1 MTGTCQVVSQVR
13 VVGSMRKL
21 RGRSDARDRLPGWLR
36 PVAQRGLERQRN
48 ASGLLLSRFVRWL
61 ASLSSGLQ
69 PSCLFALTLSCLLIE
84 LSPASEPDARSR
96 LAVERPSV
104 GWAARSRSI
113 DSVPAWE
120 SSAAVRRS
128 GAWRKAPIRP
138 LRELAQVRRVDR
150 PDGVQRVVP
159 SPDGLQVTTSGRRGR
174 VLESWQRVIWLQD
187 YNTRVVVLG
196 TTLLGFA
203 AGMIGSFTLLR
214 RRALLGDALSHATLP
229 GIAVAFIVATW
240 AGVSEKSLLVLLLG
254 AACSGMLGMGL
265 ILLIRG
271 TTRLKED
278 AALGIVLSVFFGA
291 GIALL
296 GLVQQMKTGHAAGL
310 EAFIYGKTA
319 SLVASDAWLIGI
331 SGLAC
336 SALSLLLFKEL
347 ALLCFDAPF
356 AGSKGFPT
364 LLLDGLLMGLVVVV
378 TIIGLQAVGLVLMIA
393 LLVIPAAA
401 ARFWTQRM
409 QPMTW
414 VAALLGAASCWLGAA
429 TSALLPRLPS
439 GAMIVL
445 ASTGFFVISLFFG
458 PQRGLLGRWRR
469 RIVLQRR
476 VDRQHLLRALYELYE
491 SRELEVASDQAVSA
505 PIRFSDLLAMRS
517 WSAQRLRKQIE
528 LAARQE
534 LVVSRGEHGI
544 ALTSAGFL
552 EASHLVHNHRLWEL
566 YLITHA
572 DVAPGKVDRDAD
584 RIEHVLDPDLIAQLE
599 ELLEQRRTAATV
611 ARSPHPISHSAA
623 ASTTSMQK
631 PAP

>member
-1 MTGTCQVVSQVR
+1 M
-13 VVGSMRKL
+13 
-21 RGRSDARDRLPGWLR
+21 RGRSSAGDRLTGWLR
-36 PVAQRGLERQRN
+36 SIDHGGPRSQRN
-48 ASGLLLSRFVRWL
+48 ASWIPLSDLVRRHAAFGCDLQPRGLLALIFSCLLTGLLLADEPDTRSRFAVEEPSVR
-61 ASLSSGLQ
+61 
-69 PSCLFALTLSCLLIE
+69 
-84 LSPASEPDARSR
+84 R
-96 LAVERPSV
+96 LAPSRVVDLIPLVEQR
-104 GWAARSRSI
+104 
-113 DSVPAWE
+113 
-120 SSAAVRRS
+120 AVARRS
-128 GAWRKAPIRP
+128 GSWRSTPMLP
-138 LRELAQVRRVDR
+138 LRELAQVSPADR
-150 PDGVQRVVP
+150 PQEQQAVP
-159 SPDGLQVTTSGRRGR
+159 PPQVSQVTTSMRRGR
-174 VLESWQRVIWLQD
+174 VLESWQRLIWLQD

-229 GIAVAFIVATW
+229 GIAIAFIAATW
-240 AGVSEKSLLVLLLG
+240 AGVPEKSLLVLLSG
-254 AACSGMLGMGL
+254 AACSGVLGMGL

-296 GLVQQMKTGHAAGL
+296 GIVQQMKTGHAAGL

-458 PQRGLLGRWRR
+458 PQRGLIGRWRR
-469 RIVLQRR
+469 RFALQRR
-476 VDRQHLLRALYELYE
+476 IDRQHLLRALYELNE
-491 SRELEVASDQAVSA
+491 SRELKVASDQAVSA

-517 WSAQRLRKQIE
+517 WSAQRLRKQID

-534 LVVSRGEHGI
+534 LVVARGEHGI

-611 ARSPHPISHSAA
+611 ARSPHPISHNAA
-623 ASTTSMQK
+623 TSTTSTQK